1 MVNGY
6 GEEREA
12 RRKALRL
19 LEHMD
24 RTEKGL
30 RDKLIQSGFSETVSE
45 DAIAY
50 VKDYGYINDQ
60 RYALNYIMYRI
71 HSKSRQKLFQE
82 LQQKG
87 ISTQL
92 IQAAWE
98 EASELEEPDEHT
110 LLRET
115 IQKKCEPGTALD
127 DGALRRLYGFLQRRG
142 FRTGDIASALEELN
156 ITRGN
161 YSEQ

>member
-1 MVNGY
+1 MVNSY
-6 GEEREA
+6 SEVRDA
-12 RRKALRL
+12 RKKALLL

-24 RTEKGL
+24 RTERGL
-30 RDKLIQSGFSETVSE
+30 HDKLIQSGFSEE
-45 DAIAY
+45 AAEEAISY

-60 RYALNYIMYRI
+60 RYAFNYIMYRI

-87 ISTQL
+87 VSTQL
-92 IQAAWE
+92 IQSAWE
-98 EASELEEPDEHT
+98 EASDLEEPDEKA
-110 LLRET
+110 LLKET
-115 IQKKCEPGTALD
+115 IQKKCEPGAVLD

-156 ITRGN
+156 ITRTN
-161 YSEQ
+161 YYE